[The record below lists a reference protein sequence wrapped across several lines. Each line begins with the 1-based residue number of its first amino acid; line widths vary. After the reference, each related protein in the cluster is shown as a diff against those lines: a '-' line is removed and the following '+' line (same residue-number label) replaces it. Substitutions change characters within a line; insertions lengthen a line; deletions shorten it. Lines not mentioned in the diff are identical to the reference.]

1 MSKDKTQEANVTA
14 PLPRREGLG
23 ESPQRESPLG
33 ESPQSLL
40 GWFVL
45 LMVVFAIGR
54 LVFVWYNQDVESVT
68 GGQVLNILSHGLLL
82 DMRTTAILLLLPAA
96 CLCFMR
102 RRLRWVLV
110 PYFCLMGFVV
120 GTILMADIVMY
131 EFWEFKLCAVHL
143 AYAASPEGTTNSVS
157 TWFLVSRV
165 LGIVAFMLL
174 MAVPAILLIP
184 RPLKKTSQ
192 EITPP
197 SKGRW
202 GGLWPLIVLVLIA
215 LCPIGVGSCYQ
226 RGPLFLSHAAT
237 NSVYRFA
244 VSFGDDARYAAP
256 QETAALPCYA
266 TGNEVTDSLLT
277 APRPCILIV
286 QLESFGGKFV
296 KELGGIPDVSPR
308 LSSLIPEGIF
318 WDQYYSNSFR
328 TDRGTVCAY
337 SGWISYPTVS
347 PMKRASM
354 HPHLSSLAQTLR
366 NNGYQT
372 GYMCAGP
379 MTNMG
384 KELYLWDMGFETLM
398 NEKYFTQEE
407 LNSSWGAN
415 DQTSATKLYHT
426 IKEIRPDAQWMMV
439 WQTLSSHEPWDVPYH
454 RLEDKRLNA
463 FAYTDECLGEFI
475 DSLKTLPVWDNL
487 LVIVIPDHGFLYEQT
502 YDDSEFFHSPML
514 WLGGAICGPR
524 RISTLMNQ
532 SDIAATLLAQI
543 GLPHDEFP
551 WSRNIMAPDY
561 KPFVYCTYPAGLFYK
576 DATGETL
583 YDLTA
588 ECPIPVGEPVDSTR
602 LCKALTILHA
612 SYSQI
617 PQP

>member
-1 MSKDKTQEANVTA
+1 MTKSTPSTTETT
-14 PLPRREGLG
+14 PRPWEGKGGGILWF
-23 ESPQRESPLG
+23 LLLLLTF
-33 ESPQSLL
+33 LL
-40 GWFVL
+40 GKVAF
-45 LMVVFAIGR
+45 MY
-54 LVFVWYNQDVESVT
+54 YNQDIQHVT
-68 GGQVLNILSHGLLL
+68 GGQLLSILGHGLLL
-82 DMRTTAILLLLPAA
+82 DMRTTAILLLFPAA

-110 PYFCLMGFVV
+110 PYFCLVGFMV
-120 GTILMADIVMY
+120 GTVIMADIVMY

-157 TWFLVSRV
+157 TWFLVSRA
-165 LGIVAFMLL
+165 LGVVTFMLL
-174 MAVPAILLIP
+174 VAVPAIALTPKEIKKETAHSRIGSRGSIWFLLI
-184 RPLKKTSQ
+184 
-192 EITPP
+192 
-197 SKGRW
+197 
-202 GGLWPLIVLVLIA
+202 LVLLA

-237 NSVYRFA
+237 NPLYRFA
-244 VSFGDDARYAAP
+244 VSFGDDGRYAAGSVCCDSIATN
-256 QETAALPCYA
+256 QTVATATDKTGAAALPCYA
-266 TGNEVTDSLLT
+266 TGNEVTDSLLSC
-277 APRPCILIV
+277 PRPSILFV

-296 KELGGIPDVSPR
+296 KEMGGIPDVSPR
-308 LSSLIPEGIF
+308 LSRLIPEGIF
-318 WDQYYSNSFR
+318 WNQYYSNSFR
-328 TDRGTVCAY
+328 TDRGTVCTY
-337 SGWISYPTVS
+337 SGWTSYPTVS

-354 HPHLSSLAQTLR
+354 HPHMSSLAQTLR
-366 NNGYQT
+366 NNGYQA
-372 GYMCAGP
+372 GFMYAGP

-384 KELYLWDMGFETLM
+384 KGLYLWDMGFETLM
-398 NEKYFTQEE
+398 DEEYFTQEE

-415 DQTSATKLYHT
+415 DQTSAMKMYHT

-514 WLGGAICGPR
+514 WLGGAIREPR
-524 RISTLMNQ
+524 CISTLMNQ

-551 WSRNIMAPDY
+551 WSRNVMAPDY

-588 ECPIPVGEPVDSTR
+588 ELPIPVGEPADSTR
-602 LCKALTILHA
+602 LRKALTILHA
-612 SYSQI
+612 SYSLI
-617 PQP
+617 PNP